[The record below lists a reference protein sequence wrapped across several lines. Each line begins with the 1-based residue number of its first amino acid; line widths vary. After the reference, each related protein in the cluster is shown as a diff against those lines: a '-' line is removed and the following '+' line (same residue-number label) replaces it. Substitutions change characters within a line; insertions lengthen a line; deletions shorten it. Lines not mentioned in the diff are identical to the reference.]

1 MIRVVK
7 DDITKVTEVDAI
19 VNCANNSLLGGG
31 GIDGL
36 IHRAA
41 GPQLR
46 TECRRL
52 NGCETG
58 DSRLT
63 YGYEL
68 PCDYIIHSVGP
79 VWMGGT
85 AGEKEL
91 LRSCYT
97 SALELAAENKIRRLA
112 FCSIS
117 TGELGYPVE
126 RAAKVAVATVCD
138 FVKKNPDAFDD
149 ICWVVPDDLCLKSYS
164 EEIKAAVPKKKP
176 VKKVK
181 AAEASIEESEEENSE
196 IEKNSEE
203 ADEAVTEEVKE
214 QAEEEKDAKEQAVE
228 EEMAE
233 EQAVGEETA
242 VEEPDDEEKET
253 PEEVAETQTEGT
265 AEVESKAAIENAE
278 EQDDEAA
285 EIKHE
290 EIEVESD
297 EETVETEEI
306 IESAPGD
313 FAALKYWDCY
323 DINWLISEEEQDKTR
338 KFVCFWHDTG
348 GSDNSI
354 LSNWHTGKPIII
366 NGRSYATLEQYIIS
380 EQALLF
386 GDFDSYKIIMEEPD
400 PQKCKKAGRNIKN
413 YDENKWRAAFKEI
426 IFRGAYMRALCDE
439 EFAGALLATGDDVL
453 IEASPFDDIYGA
465 GMKESELITP
475 DGTLKVPPQQWR
487 AYKSEKQSENILGFV
502 LMGVR
507 DYLRKLTE

>member
-7 DDITKVTEVDAI
+7 DDITKVTEFDAI

-85 AGEKEL
+85 AGEKDL

-97 SALELAAENKIRRLA
+97 SALELATENKIRRLA

-176 VKKVK
+176 VKKAK
-181 AAEASIEESEEENSE
+181 AAEETVEEVEEVDEVAESEENSE
-196 IEKNSEE
+196 EQ
-203 ADEAVTEEVKE
+203 AVKETAEEVE
-214 QAEEEKDAKEQAVE
+214 EQAVE
-228 EEMAE
+228 ESAPEME
-233 EQAVGEETA
+233 EI
-242 VEEPDDEEKET
+242 EKADS
-253 PEEVAETQTEGT
+253 EEVQKASETSSEEEEATEGKIEASENQAEDEAENSDETEEASQAESEEAAKNEDVAGT
-265 AEVESKAAIENAE
+265 AETTFN
-278 EQDDEAA
+278 QDD
-285 EIKHE
+285 
-290 EIEVESD
+290 
-297 EETVETEEI
+297 
-306 IESAPGD
+306 
-313 FAALKYWDCY
+313 LKYWNLY
-323 DINWLISEEEQDKTR
+323 DINWLISEEEQGNSHR
-338 KFVCFWHDTG
+338 YVCFWHDTS

-354 LSNWHTGKPIII
+354 LSSWHAGKPITI
-366 NGRSYATLEQYIIS
+366 NGRTYATLEQYIIS

-386 GDFDSYKIIMEEPD
+386 GDFDSYKIIMDEPD
-400 PQKCKKAGRNIKN
+400 PQKCKKAGRSIQN
-413 YDENKWRAAFKEI
+413 YDENKWRASFKEI

-439 EFAGALLATGDDVL
+439 EFAGALLATGEDVL
-453 IEASPFDDIYGA
+453 IEASPFDDVYGA

>member
-7 DDITKVTEVDAI
+7 DDITKVTEFDAI

-138 FVKKNPDAFDD
+138 YVKKNPDAFDD

-176 VKKVK
+176 VKKAK
-181 AAEASIEESEEENSE
+181 AAEETVEEVEEVDEVAESEENSE
-196 IEKNSEE
+196 
-203 ADEAVTEEVKE
+203 
-214 QAEEEKDAKEQAVE
+214 EQAVKETAE
-228 EEMAE
+228 EVE
-233 EQAVGEETA
+233 EQA
-242 VEEPDDEEKET
+242 
-253 PEEVAETQTEGT
+253 
-265 AEVESKAAIENAE
+265 AE
-278 EQDDEAA
+278 ESAPEM
-285 EIKHE
+285 E
-290 EIEVESD
+290 EIEKADSEEVQKASETSSEEEEATEGKIEASENQAED
-297 EETVETEEI
+297 EAETTFNQ
-306 IESAPGD
+306 D
-313 FAALKYWDCY
+313 NLKYWNLY
-323 DINWLISEEEQDKTR
+323 DINWLISEEEQGNSHR
-338 KFVCFWHDTG
+338 YVCFWHDTS

-354 LSNWHTGKPIII
+354 LSSWHAGKPITI
-366 NGRSYATLEQYIIS
+366 NGRTYATLEQYIIS

-413 YDENKWRAAFKEI
+413 YDETKWRAAFKEI

-487 AYKSEKQSENILGFV
+487 AYKSEKQSENILGFA

-507 DYLRKLTE
+507 KYLRKLLK